1 MGAHVPRVGESLDA
15 RQVGVRQVGEG
26 PVGLDG
32 SVDGCDLI
40 VHSPSGAA
48 PIAALLAGQTC
59 RRSEMD
65 LDPCVRGPF
74 LGHVSAGLGRASA
87 ERLAVELGYPNGC

>member
-1 MGAHVPRVGESLDA
+1 
-15 RQVGVRQVGEG
+15 
-26 PVGLDG
+26 
-32 SVDGCDLI
+32 
-40 VHSPSGAA
+40 
-48 PIAALLAGQTC
+48 LLAGQTC